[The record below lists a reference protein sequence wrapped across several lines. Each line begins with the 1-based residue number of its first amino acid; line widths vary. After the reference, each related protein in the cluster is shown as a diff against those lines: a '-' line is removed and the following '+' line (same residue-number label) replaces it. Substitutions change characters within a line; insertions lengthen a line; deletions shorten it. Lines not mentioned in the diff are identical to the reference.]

1 MCGGLSHSKCATAFI
16 VIVFEEMIFQSKN
29 LLVHFSS
36 YLRSASLSNKSF
48 FFFFRRYDILRS
60 FVVVILHSKNNQS
73 VPLPVFVQ
81 LYYQTQ

>member
-29 LLVHFSS
+29 PLVHFSS

-48 FFFFRRYDILRS
+48 FFFRRYGILRS

>member
-16 VIVFEEMIFQSKN
+16 VIVFEEMIFQSKT
-29 LLVHFSS
+29 HWCI
-36 YLRSASLSNKSF
+36 SLPIFVRLHYQTKV
-48 FFFFRRYDILRS
+48 FFFRRYGILRS

>member
-29 LLVHFSS
+29 PLVHFSS
-36 YLRSASLSNKSF
+36 FGFIIKQK
-48 FFFFRRYDILRS
+48 FFFFRRYGILHS
-60 FVVVILHSKNNQS
+60 IVVVILHSKNNQS

>member
-29 LLVHFSS
+29 PLVHFSS

-48 FFFFRRYDILRS
+48 FFFRRYGILHS
-60 FVVVILHSKNNQS
+60 IVVVILHSKNNQS

>member
-29 LLVHFSS
+29 PLVHFSS

-48 FFFFRRYDILRS
+48 FFFRRYGILRS
-60 FVVVILHSKNNQS
+60 IVVVILHSKNNQS